1 MSRYVNLD
9 QIIADIYE
17 KWGRDPAYIANDTPT
32 GIEARRDA
40 KFVELLRSEPSIDIV
55 RCRDCKHAFLYNRG
69 ICCGQWDGAT
79 TFEDG
84 FCWMGE
90 RSYATEKAEDKANE

>member
-17 KWGRDPAYIANDTPT
+17 KWGCDPAYIANDTPT

-40 KFVELLRSEPSIDIV
+40 ELIELLRSQPSIDIV
-55 RCRDCKHAFLYNRG
+55 RCAECKFYNQRGSCFLRFTNLAL
-69 ICCGQWDGAT
+69 IDKDNFCSCG
-79 TFEDG
+79 
-84 FCWMGE
+84 
-90 RSYATEKAEDKANE
+90 RRDKANE